1 MIDAKVDKQASK
13 VSIHF
18 NSSSIFDLLTEL
30 MTINLYTIY
39 KLAGQE
45 DKASFE
51 LYDVFID
58 VMKATKEDIE
68 KVGFGKSL
76 GVKND

>member
-13 VSIHF
+13 VSI
-18 NSSSIFDLLTEL
+18 SYGDATIFDLLTEL
-30 MTINLYTIY
+30 MSINLYTIY

-45 DKASFE
+45 EQAAFE

-76 GVKND
+76 GVKK